1 MTKQEA
7 LVLCK
12 ISCNTRKTSVA
23 FLFLFDIAEFV
34 FRLAPLII
42 LQHPPAGALF
52 HIPVPV
58 PGPSRARF

>member
-1 MTKQEA
+1 MTKQEDV
-7 LVLCK
+7 VLCK

-52 HIPVPV
+52 HVPV